1 MGAVVHSVTKMKRVS
16 GRINKLELNVGD
28 LVLLDPLESLSW
40 LEYYEAN
47 ENVVGVITQKV
58 LSETHGDWM
67 YKVNWTNPP
76 YSLIDEKYP
85 AKHYME
91 EWQQLSMEEYLTKR
105 VNWYSKE
112 DLELQGRS

>member
-1 MGAVVHSVTKMKRVS
+1 MKRVS
-16 GRINKLELNVGD
+16 GKINKIELYVGD

-47 ENVVGVITQKV
+47 ENVVGVITQKS
-58 LSETHGDWM
+58 LSESHGDWM
-67 YKVNWTNPP
+67 YRVNWTNAP
-76 YSLIDEKYP
+76 YSLIDEGYP

-91 EWQQLSMEEYLTKR
+91 EWQQISMEEYLTKR

-112 DLELQGRS
+112 DLELQGRSLVAT